1 MCPGGGKRIDLCVLL
16 GLCNR
21 KDNWYDTHNHAD
33 YTHQSPWEA
42 SSDHFWELFTVK
54 NSFTYMIVQEKC
66 RDSFKKWN
74 DNAKSSD
81 SIYLVPPQLCFN
93 MVFYIIFICFII
105 ICIKCVPIVSCWVS
119 NDKQGILTIVTSCPT
134 LFISAILFGIHISI
148 YLLFL
153 PPTPPSPCC
162 CLSSLFPSSSVHCP
176 LPSQPVSTVSASPGP
191 E

>member
-1 MCPGGGKRIDLCVLL
+1 
-16 GLCNR
+16 
-21 KDNWYDTHNHAD
+21 
-33 YTHQSPWEA
+33 
-42 SSDHFWELFTVK
+42 
-54 NSFTYMIVQEKC
+54 MIVQEKC

-74 DNAKSSD
+74 DKAKSSD
-81 SIYLVPPQLCFN
+81 SIYLVLPQLCFN
-93 MVFYIIFICFII
+93 MVFYIFFICFII

-148 YLLFL
+148 YLLFF
-153 PPTPPSPCC
+153 PPTPPPPVSCPPGCC
-162 CLSSLFPSSSVHCP
+162 CLSSLFPSSGVHCP